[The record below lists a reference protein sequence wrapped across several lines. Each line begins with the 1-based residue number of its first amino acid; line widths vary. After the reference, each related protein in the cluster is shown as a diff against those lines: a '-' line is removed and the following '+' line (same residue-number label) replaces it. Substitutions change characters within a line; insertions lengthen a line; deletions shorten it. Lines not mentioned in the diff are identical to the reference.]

1 MKIIV
6 IYKSKTGFTK
16 RYAEWI
22 SEELK
27 CDILDYKNLSRS
39 SIAEYDF
46 IIYGSRVHAGK
57 IDGIKKIK
65 ALFSDNEMSKLII
78 FATGATPLAAEDVI
92 NTIWQSNF
100 SNEELKIISHFY
112 MQGGLNCEKM
122 GILDRMIMRTLAKI
136 LSNKKDKSPNEAGFE
151 QAIGSSY
158 DISSKKYIVPLIQFV
173 KLQSKIVE

>member
-1 MKIIV
+1 MRVIV
-6 IYKSKTGFTK
+6 IHKSKTGFTK

-22 SEELK
+22 AEELK

-46 IIYGSRVHAGK
+46 VIYGSRVHAGK

-78 FATGATPLAAEDVI
+78 FATGATPLEVEDVI
-92 NTIWQSNF
+92 NTIWKSNF

-112 MQGGLNCEKM
+112 MQGGLNYE
-122 GILDRMIMRTLAKI
+122 ILRMNI
-136 LSNKKDKSPNEAGFE
+136 LKKSIFY
-151 QAIGSSY
+151 IRR
-158 DISSKKYIVPLIQFV
+158 KKY
-173 KLQSKIVE
+173 S